1 MISQLFEWI
10 QDINWP
16 IAREIAQ

>member
-1 MISQLFEWI
+1 MSQLFEWI